1 MTRRPV
7 SPTGRARIS
16 IVGVIGELLIT
27 AAAFVFLFLGWQL
40 WLNDLVVGSAQRD
53 DAIAFSRELGSA
65 GPPATPLDPETN
77 SGDPVVSPAPA
88 ETVAF
93 ANIYIPRFGDD
104 YARTIAEGVDASNVL
119 RTGVGHYPGTQ
130 MPGEVGN
137 FAVAAHRTTYGAPF
151 NRIAELTVGDRI
163 YVQTADGW
171 YTYVFRSLEYV
182 LPTVVEVLE
191 PVPHAPGVAATE
203 RIITL
208 TSCHPML
215 SAAERIIAYGV
226 FEEWQPASAGPPEE
240 LANLDMGSA

>member
-1 MTRRPV
+1 MTRRPDLP
-7 SPTGRARIS
+7 SGRARIS
-16 IVGVIGELLIT
+16 IVGVIGEILIT
-27 AAAFVFLFLGWQL
+27 AGVFVFLFLGWQL
-40 WLNDLVVGSAQRD
+40 WLNDIVVGNEQRD

-65 GPPATPLDPETN
+65 APPAAPLDPDSNFGE
-77 SGDPVVSPAPA
+77 PVVSPASA

-104 YARTIAEGVDASNVL
+104 YVRTVAEGVSASNVL

-163 YVQTADGW
+163 YVQTSDGW

-182 LPTVVEVLE
+182 LPSAIEVLE
-191 PVPHAPGVAATE
+191 PVPHAPGMAAND

-208 TSCHPML
+208 TSCNPML

-226 FEEWQPASAGPPEE
+226 FEEWQPGSAGPPEE
-240 LANLDMGSA
+240 LANLNLAGA